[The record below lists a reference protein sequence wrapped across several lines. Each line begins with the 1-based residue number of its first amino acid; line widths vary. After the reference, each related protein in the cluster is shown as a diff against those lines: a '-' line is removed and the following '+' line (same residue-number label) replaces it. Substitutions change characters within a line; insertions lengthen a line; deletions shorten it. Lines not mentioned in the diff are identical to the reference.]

1 MSALWLT
8 RIVPNA
14 ASREARR
21 DLADAVG
28 LHRRLMS
35 VFPDQAGP
43 DPRAALGVLH
53 RIEDAPAGPYILL
66 QSGHQPDLSRLPE
79 HYGHAAT
86 RQVGPLL
93 AALRSGAHI
102 NFRCTASPVRKP
114 GATTRALYNLPA
126 VVPLH
131 GAHAEEWWLRQADTA
146 GLKVLTL
153 HAQPLDSA
161 TGIRGQR
168 GSGDQQRV
176 RHARTRFDGTAVVID
191 PDLVRTKITEGIG
204 RGKAYG
210 CGLLTIAPCRSSS
223 AT

>member
-1 MSALWLT
+1 MSTLWLT
-8 RIVPNA
+8 RIIPSP

-21 DLADAVG
+21 DLADAVA

-35 VFPDQAGP
+35 LFPDGAGEN
-43 DPRAALGVLH
+43 PRAALGVLH
-53 RIEDAPAGPYILL
+53 RVDDAPTGPYVLL
-66 QSGHQPDLSRLPE
+66 QSRHRPDLSRLPQQ
-79 HYGHAAT
+79 YGQAGT
-86 RQVGPLL
+86 RPLDPLL

-102 NFRCTASPVRKP
+102 HFRCTANPVRKP

-131 GAHAEEWWLRQADTA
+131 GAHANDWWLRQADTA

-153 HAQPLDSA
+153 NAQPLDSA
-161 TGIRGQR
+161 TGIRGHR
-168 GSGDQQRV
+168 GSSEKQRV

-191 PDLVRTKITEGIG
+191 PDLLRAKITDGIG

-210 CGLLTIAPCRSSS
+210 CGLLTVAPVRGG
-223 AT
+223 AA

>member
-8 RIVPNA
+8 RIVPHP
-14 ASREARR
+14 ASRDARR
-21 DLADAVG
+21 DLADAVA

-35 VFPDQAGP
+35 LFPDGAGD
-43 DPRAALGVLH
+43 DPRATLGVLH
-53 RIEDAPAGPYILL
+53 RTDDAPTGPSVLL
-66 QSGHQPDLSRLPE
+66 QSRHQPDLGRLPE
-79 HYGHAAT
+79 HYGQAVT
-86 RQVGPLL
+86 RTLDPLL
-93 AALRSGAHI
+93 SALRSGAHI

-131 GAHAEEWWLRQADTA
+131 GAHAEQWWLRQADTA

-161 TGIRGQR
+161 TGVRGKR

-176 RHARTRFDGTAVVID
+176 RHARTRFDGTAVIID
-191 PDLVRTKITEGIG
+191 SDLLRTKIAEGIG

-210 CGLLTIAPCRSSS
+210 CGLLTIAPSHGG
-223 AT
+223 AV